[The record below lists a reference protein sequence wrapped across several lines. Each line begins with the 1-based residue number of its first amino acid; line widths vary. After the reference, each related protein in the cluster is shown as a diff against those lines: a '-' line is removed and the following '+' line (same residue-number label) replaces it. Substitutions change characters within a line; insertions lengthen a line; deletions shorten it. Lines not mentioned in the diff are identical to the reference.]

1 MLLDIIEHQGVGVK
15 FAVTVNHLTNSHSPH
30 CHSFSKFK
38 IVTVLNSGGVI
49 INGPQIWWH
58 FHLLTVFNLS
68 YLNLTKF
75 EVVVQT
81 SV

>member
-49 INGPQIWWH
+49 INGPQI
-58 FHLLTVFNLS
+58 
-68 YLNLTKF
+68 
-75 EVVVQT
+75 
-81 SV
+81 